1 MVARELPEDDR
12 RSIRRFTSILN
23 LFRDQDAEMPIQQ
36 MVVFCWVAV
45 NEGKTQS
52 ELCDALKM
60 ATSTSSRNIAAL
72 SPIHRLGKP
81 GLGLVTW
88 VDSPTDRRVK
98 LLKLTEKGRDFSE
111 QILGLL

>member
-1 MVARELPEDDR
+1 
-12 RSIRRFTSILN
+12 
-23 LFRDQDAEMPIQQ
+23 
-36 MVVFCWVAV
+36 
-45 NEGKTQS
+45 
-52 ELCDALKM
+52 M